1 MTMTT
6 IARVLA
12 VAAVGLT
19 AAAAPALAQARD
31 YRGYGYD
38 DGCQGRIHN
47 NGTTGALLGGVAGA
61 LIGSNVAHGGGR
73 TGGALI
79 GAAAGA
85 AVGSNIARSST
96 KQNCRGPSY
105 RTSYRDYGYQPGYY
119 ADPGYGDYNSY
130 PVYNGYSGYSG
141 YSGYGYERGHDEHHD
156 RGEHRGWYKHHDH
169 DDEGDGD

>member
-1 MTMTT
+1 MTKTI
-6 IARVLA
+6 IARALA

-19 AAAAPALAQARD
+19 TAAAPALAQAHD
-31 YRGYGYD
+31 YRPYGYD
-38 DGCQGRIHN
+38 DGCSGRIHN
-47 NGTTGALLGGVAGA
+47 SGTTGAVLGGLAGA
-61 LIGSNVAHGGGR
+61 LIGSNVAHHGGR

-96 KQNCRGPSY
+96 KQSCRGY
-105 RTSYRDYGYQPGYY
+105 RTAYRYDGYQPGYY
-119 ADPGYGDYNSY
+119 ADPGYGYGDYNSY
-130 PVYNGYSGYSG
+130 PVYSGYSG
-141 YSGYGYERGHDEHHD
+141 YTGYSSYGYDRGHDEHHD